1 MTPASIV
8 SAIKTLLANSTYLN
22 YINDANIFLGF
33 RESISIFPC
42 IIIEP
47 LGDTLTNEAM
57 PNEYLI
63 LNVNITAYIQV
74 HDKDKQI
81 VGDTQTKGV
90 LDVENDIKKAL
101 SSNSTLGL
109 AEVIDT
115 KIISSVHDFEQ
126 YPVRGFAINLEVHY
140 KQNRTTR
147 A

>member
-8 SAIKTLLANSTYLN
+8 SAIKTALEDSSYLS
-22 YINDANIFLGF
+22 YINDNSIFLGV
-33 RESISIFPC
+33 RDSISVFPC

-47 LGDTLTNEAM
+47 IGNTLTDEAM

-63 LNVNITAYIQV
+63 LNINITAYIQV
-74 HDKDKQI
+74 YDKEKQI

-115 KIISSVHDFEQ
+115 KIVNSVHDFEQ

>member
-8 SAIKTLLANSTYLN
+8 SAIKTALEDSSYLS
-22 YINDANIFLGF
+22 YINDNSIFLGV
-33 RESISIFPC
+33 RDSISVFPC

-47 LGDTLTNEAM
+47 IGNTLTDEAM

-74 HDKDKQI
+74 YDKEKQI

-115 KIISSVHDFEQ
+115 KIVNSVHDFEQ

>member
-47 LGDTLTNEAM
+47 LGDTLTNEAI

>member
-8 SAIKTLLANSTYLN
+8 SAIKTALEDSSYLS
-22 YINDANIFLGF
+22 YINDNSIFLGV
-33 RESISIFPC
+33 RDSISVFPC

-47 LGDTLTNEAM
+47 IGNTLTDEAM

-74 HDKDKQI
+74 YDKEKQI

>member
-8 SAIKTLLANSTYLN
+8 SAIKTLLANSTYLS